1 MSRFNEKIRPIRMMK
16 GIKQIEI
23 AQLLNVRQQ
32 SVSKI
37 ENGKINIDGDVARK
51 IANYLG
57 FDSAHDMERFYEMHI
72 DKKTINCG

>member
-1 MSRFNEKIRPIRMMK
+1 MNRSMPDFSEKIRAIRMMK

-32 SVSKI
+32 SISKL
-37 ENGKINIDGDVARK
+37 ENGKIHIADCVALK

-57 FDSAHDMERFYEMHI
+57 FESPEEMALFYEKHI
-72 DKKTINCG
+72 DRK

>member
-1 MSRFNEKIRPIRMMK
+1 MMK

-32 SVSKI
+32 SISKL
-37 ENGKINIDGDVARK
+37 ENGKISIGEQVAQK

-57 FDSAHDMERFYEMHI
+57 FDTPHEMELFYEQHI
-72 DKKTINCG
+72 NKRSTRD